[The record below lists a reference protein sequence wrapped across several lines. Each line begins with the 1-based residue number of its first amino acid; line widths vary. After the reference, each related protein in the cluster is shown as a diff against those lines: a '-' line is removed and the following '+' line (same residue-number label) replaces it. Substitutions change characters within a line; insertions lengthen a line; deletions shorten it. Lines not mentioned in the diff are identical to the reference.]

1 MEGNNANISANELKK
16 NGAMLHDEP
25 VLSSVMFCDKK
36 VGGVGNSPLRCLSV
50 AVFHLEF
57 SSCVMIKSLN

>member
-1 MEGNNANISANELKK
+1 MEGSNANISANELKK

-36 VGGVGNSPLRCLSV
+36 AGGVGNSP
-50 AVFHLEF
+50 
-57 SSCVMIKSLN
+57 